1 MNKKTNW
8 FDFNDVF
15 IYSRGTRLIEEKQ
28 VPGEVAY
35 ISSTKR
41 NNGISNYIS
50 PPDNMVIYKNKMT
63 LSNSG
68 SVGYLFF
75 HEYPFVASDHVTVI
89 GLKNQTVTLSEE
101 IALYL
106 KPILES
112 MKYKYSF
119 GREIS
124 DSRLGKEK
132 ILLPVKDDDTPDWDY
147 MVKTIKQIRKTVKW
161 NTILIQETR
170 LSLSDV
176 MWKEFAMDT
185 VFTIKKGKRLTKAN
199 IIEGTTNFIG
209 AISGNNGIRERISE
223 EPLYEGNCI
232 TVNYNG
238 SVGEA
243 YYQENP
249 FWASDDVNV
258 LFLKEHI
265 LNKYL
270 ALFLIT
276 IIRQNKSHFDFGRKW
291 NLEKMKKTFIKLP
304 VDGSGNINWTFM
316 EDYIKQ
322 LPLGIHLY

>member
-1 MNKKTNW
+1 M
-8 FDFNDVF
+8 
-15 IYSRGTRLIEEKQ
+15 IEEKQ
-28 VPGEVAY
+28 IPGEIAY

-41 NNGISNYIS
+41 NNGINNYIS
-50 PPDNMVIYKNKMT
+50 PPDNMVLYENKMT

-89 GLKNQTVTLSEE
+89 GIKDKNTELNEE

-106 KPILES
+106 KPLLEA
-112 MKYKYSF
+112 MKYKYNF

-124 DSRLGKEK
+124 GSRLSRERV
-132 ILLPVKDDDTPDWDY
+132 LLPIKEDEAPDWNY
-147 MVKTIKQIRKTVKW
+147 MQEFIRRIRKTVMW
-161 NTILIQETR
+161 NKIKAQNAGM
-170 LSLSDV
+170 SLGDV
-176 MWKEFAMDT
+176 SWKEVSMDS
-185 VFTIKKGKRLTKAN
+185 VFTIKKGKRLTKAD
-199 IIEGTTNFIG
+199 IIAGTTNFIG

-243 YYQENP
+243 YYQETP

-258 LFLKEHI
+258 LFLKGHL
-265 LNKYL
+265 LNKYI

-291 NLEKMKKTFIKLP
+291 NLDKMKKTFIRLP
-304 VDGSGNINWTFM
+304 IDESGNIYWKYM

-322 LPLGIHLY
+322 LPLGEYLN